1 MAFDA
6 GQQRKIM
13 GHFATGVTVVTSG
26 GPEPTGL
33 TANSVTSLSLDPPL
47 ILFALKKDAGSQE
60 AFRESNC
67 FAMSILSADQQ
78 DISNRFATPGPK
90 DFSDL
95 ESSTAETGAPIIGGA
110 LGWVDCQLSEIVEGG
125 DHDIFIGEI
134 VAGELLQE
142 GGEPLLYYAGGY
154 REIAPKE

>member
-6 GQQRKIM
+6 RQQRRIM

-26 GPEPTGL
+26 GDNPAGL

-47 ILFALKKDAGSQE
+47 ILFALGKEAGSQN
-60 AFRESNC
+60 AFRESRC
-67 FAMSILSADQQ
+67 FAVSILSSAQQ
-78 DISNRFATPGPK
+78 EISNRFATPGPK

-95 ESSTAETGAPIIGGA
+95 KTQTAETGAPI
-110 LGWVDCQLSEIVEGG
+110 LGESLAWVDCRVTEVLEGG

-142 GGEPLLYYAGGY
+142 RGDPLLYYAGGY
-154 REIAPKE
+154 RQVAPQA